1 MDIRLA
7 INLGIY
13 IIYKYHIYIY
23 THVHTHIF
31 SQYKGGSLHDLACT
45 TSPRQGFKRPWGNV
59 FTYTKAADRDELNQ
73 EIYGFL
79 MDNGYGYMDISY
91 GYMDIIWIYI
101 YIWIIVAWIYN
112 MDNLLVDISEII
124 FVKIYQLP

>member
-1 MDIRLA
+1 
-7 INLGIY
+7 
-13 IIYKYHIYIY
+13 
-23 THVHTHIF
+23 
-31 SQYKGGSLHDLACT
+31 
-45 TSPRQGFKRPWGNV
+45 
-59 FTYTKAADRDELNQ
+59 
-73 EIYGFL
+73 

-91 GYMDIIWIYI
+91 GYMDIIWI

>member
-23 THVHTHIF
+23 TCTYTYF

-91 GYMDIIWIYI
+91 GYMDIIWIY
-101 YIWIIVAWIYN
+101 
-112 MDNLLVDISEII
+112 MDNSCLDI
-124 FVKIYQLP
+124 